1 MNPSASGGRK
11 RRDKERAIDAQISQT
26 PITKTEDTPRRY
38 QRLIPMNLI
47 DTLERELGKKDLP
60 PLHAGDTV
68 EVHYLIREGEKER
81 VQIYS
86 GTIISIS
93 GRGIRKNICVRRIV
107 QGEGVERIFPL
118 HNPRVQ
124 DVVIT
129 RRGNVRRAKLFYLR
143 DRVGKKTRVK
153 ELVGD
158 KVRSERE
165 TEKARRADR
174 VAIALRALDGDGLS
188 LRSCAGQQLLIVA
201 EDAIVV

>member
-1 MNPSASGGRK
+1 MK
-11 RRDKERAIDAQISQT
+11 
-26 PITKTEDTPRRY
+26 
-38 QRLIPMNLI
+38 LI
-47 DTLERELGKKDLP
+47 DTLEQELGKKDLP
-60 PLHAGDTV
+60 TLHPGDTV
-68 EVHYLIREGEKER
+68 DVHYLIREGDKER

-93 GRGIRKNICVRRIV
+93 GRGIRKTICVRRIV

-158 KVRSERE
+158 KVRRDRE
-165 TEKARRADR
+165 AEKARRA
-174 VAIALRALDGDGLS
+174 AITAAATAQEAAPADDS
-188 LRSCAGQQLLIVA
+188 A
-201 EDAIVV
+201 EETVEA

>member
-1 MNPSASGGRK
+1 
-11 RRDKERAIDAQISQT
+11 
-26 PITKTEDTPRRY
+26 
-38 QRLIPMNLI
+38 MNLI
-47 DTLERELGKKDLP
+47 DSLERELGKKNLP
-60 PLHAGDTV
+60 TLHPGDTV
-68 EVHYLIREGEKER
+68 DVHYLIREGEKER

-93 GRGIRKNICVRRIV
+93 GRGIRRNICVRRII

-124 DVVIT
+124 EVNIT

-158 KVRSERE
+158 KVRRERDA
-165 TEKARRADR
+165 EKARRA
-174 VAIALRALDGDGLS
+174 AIAAAADAAAAAS
-188 LRSCAGQQLLIVA
+188 A
-201 EDAIVV
+201 EESASDSSAESAAEEAVNAS

>member
-1 MNPSASGGRK
+1 MK
-11 RRDKERAIDAQISQT
+11 
-26 PITKTEDTPRRY
+26 
-38 QRLIPMNLI
+38 LI
-47 DTLERELGKKDLP
+47 DTLERELGKNALP
-60 PLHAGDTV
+60 TLHSGDTV
-68 EVHYLIREGEKER
+68 DVHYLIREGEKER

-93 GRGIRKNICVRRIV
+93 GRGIRKTICVRRIV

-124 DVVIT
+124 DVIVT

-158 KVRSERE
+158 KVRRDRDS
-165 TEKARRADR
+165 EKARRAA
-174 VAIALRALDGDGLS
+174 VAA
-188 LRSCAGQQLLIVA
+188 A
-201 EDAIVV
+201 ESAQEATSSDDAEEAVNA

>member
-1 MNPSASGGRK
+1 MK
-11 RRDKERAIDAQISQT
+11 
-26 PITKTEDTPRRY
+26 
-38 QRLIPMNLI
+38 LI
-47 DTLERELGKKDLP
+47 DTLEQELGKKDLP
-60 PLHAGDTV
+60 TLHPGDTV
-68 EVHYLIREGEKER
+68 DVHYLIREGDKER

-158 KVRSERE
+158 KVRRERDA
-165 TEKARRADR
+165 EKARRA
-174 VAIALRALDGDGLS
+174 AITAAATAQEAAPADDS
-188 LRSCAGQQLLIVA
+188 A
-201 EDAIVV
+201 EETVEA